1 MQNFKVSNVNDLEML
16 YSVLRETYPN
26 KQIDIVFNWNTKYY
40 SVSVTNKVY
49 KSDPDIPVDL
59 NIQVVYGDTDSVF
72 LLFKYNRQDF
82 QKNRS
87 DTFRLAT
94 VCGDNLTKYIF
105 NRKPIEL
112 EFEKVFHPFI
122 LLTKKRYI
130 AHKFE
135 NVKDPFDLKGVD
147 AKGIA
152 LTRRDYCP
160 MVKKC
165 YKEIIDTIMN
175 DKQATRD
182 TSDGPNSIKQDT
194 VKISTELYK
203 K

>member
-1 MQNFKVSNVNDLEML
+1 MKSKSINPEKFKVTNINDLEIL

-26 KQIDIVFNWNTKYY
+26 NEIEILFNWNTKEY
-40 SVSVTNKVY
+40 NVY
-49 KSDPDIPVDL
+49 VKDKPYRQDPEVPIDL

-72 LLFKYNRQDF
+72 LRFKYNRDDF
-82 QKNRS
+82 ELNRR

-94 VCGDNLTKYIF
+94 NCGDNLTENIF

-112 EFEKVFHPFI
+112 EFEKVFHPFV

-130 AHKFE
+130 ANKYENQKNPFE
-135 NVKDPFDLKGVD
+135 LKCVD

-165 YKEIIDTIMN
+165 YKQIIDTILN
-175 DKQATRD
+175 DK
-182 TSDGPNSIKQDT
+182 TSTGEQINKSVDSINRFY
-194 VKISTELYK
+194 L
-203 K
+203 